1 MSCKLFNK
9 AFFSII
15 LKLDFNLLFFANAY
29 TPTHPNDN
37 SSQLASLSE
46 KYHFFIAK

>member
-1 MSCKLFNK
+1 MHFCLMT
-9 AFFSII
+9 
-15 LKLDFNLLFFANAY
+15 Y
-29 TPTHPNDN
+29 TPTHLNDN